1 MANAQLTEEEANS
14 KYQEGYNDSRYGSGG
29 DFFDE
34 IFELAEGIV
43 DGIVEMSVT
52 AMSLGV
58 INFDSES
65 EKEDRLQEIYDAC
78 RADLFFSI
86 AILSFSIKKVLT
98 YLCVWFKINN
108 CVGTPSS
115 SSKSP

>member
-1 MANAQLTEEEANS
+1 MANVQLTEEKANS

-43 DGIVEMSVT
+43 EMSVT

-65 EKEDRLQEIYDAC
+65 EKYDAGC
-78 RADLFFSI
+78 KQGERDGEE
-86 AILSFSIKKVLT
+86 
-98 YLCVWFKINN
+98 YDNDE
-108 CVGTPSS
+108 
-115 SSKSP
+115 

>member
-14 KYQEGYNDSRYGSGG
+14 KYQEGYNDGRYSPGG
-29 DFFDE
+29 NFLDE
-34 IFELAEGIV
+34 IFELAE
-43 DGIVEMSVT
+43 GIVEMSVT

-65 EKEDRLQEIYDAC
+65 KKVDRLQEIYDAC
-78 RADLFFSI
+78 RANLFFGI
-86 AILSFSIKKVLT
+86 AILSLSIKKVLT

-115 SSKSP
+115 SSKPP

>member
-1 MANAQLTEEEANS
+1 MANVQLTEEEANS
-14 KYQEGYNDSRYGSGG
+14 KYQEGYNDGRYGSGG

-43 DGIVEMSVT
+43 EMSVT

-58 INFDSES
+58 INFDSKS
-65 EKEDRLQEIYDAC
+65 KKEDRLQEIYDAC
-78 RADLFFSI
+78 RANLFFGI
-86 AILSFSIKKVLT
+86 AILSLSIKKVLT

-115 SSKSP
+115 SSKPP

>member
-1 MANAQLTEEEANS
+1 MANVQLTEEEASS
-14 KYQEGYNDSRYGSGG
+14 KYQEGYNDGRYASNG

-34 IFELAEGIV
+34 IFELAE
-43 DGIVEMSVT
+43 GIVEMSVT

-78 RADLFFSI
+78 RADLFFGI
-86 AILSFSIKKVLT
+86 AILSLSIKKVLT

-115 SSKSP
+115 SSKPP